1 MKAALLPSS
10 CTLRP
15 LQGFPNAFVVCF
27 CLLTQQKNET
37 KPNRSMKQKLLKS
50 KIGFGFCFWQLRSL
64 CLKFENFH
72 AYKRSGALPFA
83 ILGFSFFFLIGY
95 QPDSEGP
102 IIDLIVDKAA
112 NNHEPLV
119 QCWFGFL
126 KLFLLYGLARLS
138 QARIWNQDP
147 LHQPAR

>member
-1 MKAALLPSS
+1 MFLSS
-10 CTLRP
+10 YPTEER
-15 LQGFPNAFVVCF
+15 NK
-27 CLLTQQKNET
+27 TQQKHET
-37 KPNRSMKQKLLKS
+37 EIVKS

-95 QPDSEGP
+95 QPDSVGP

-126 KLFLLYGLARLS
+126 KLSPLWPSPTQLGPYLESGSIAPTS
-138 QARIWNQDP
+138 QIILGPVNYYY
-147 LHQPAR
+147 